1 MINNRRKLESA
12 GTLGKNMILTPC
24 TLAYF
29 TDIIVKLYKYMQG
42 NRSNFFGLEKYSEEK
57 NLN

>member
-42 NRSNFFGLEKYSEEK
+42 ATFLVWK
-57 NLN
+57 NIPKKKI